1 MSVHRFIVIIFL
13 VVTVG
18 ILLTWQHSEVVRSG
32 YRLNLVNRE
41 KRLLRE
47 KLKARASSVESIRSP
62 SFIAN
67 QILKMGLN
75 LSSAPLEPV
84 LLVERDRL

>member
-1 MSVHRFIVIIFL
+1 VSVHRFIAIIFL

-18 ILLTWQHSEVVRSG
+18 ILLVWQHSEVVRSG

-41 KRLLRE
+41 KSLLQE
-47 KLKARASSVESIRSP
+47 KLKAKVSSIESMRSP

-67 QILKMGLN
+67 QVLKMELN
-75 LSSAPLEPV
+75 LSPV
-84 LLVERDRL
+84 LLERAARAEHPGR